1 MVKGKGEPISLDM
14 TKAVTME
21 PMEDNTKVLCAVST
35 LEIRKSSKGNPMA
48 HVELTVIKPEEPGI
62 VNRKLFD
69 DINLDNEYTLG
80 RLLNLLKGV
89 GLSEEEIRKP
99 DFKLI
104 PEDIVG
110 LQCTVT
116 VGIRKSEQFGD
127 RNSIKRVR
135 TAEAY
140 EAGEEA
146 GAEIS

>member
-1 MVKGKGEPISLDM
+1 MPKGDKGEPISLDM
-14 TKAVTME
+14 TKAITME
-21 PMEDNTKVLCAVST
+21 PMPDNTKVLCAVSM

-48 HVELTVIKPEEPGI
+48 HVELTVVKPEEPGYS
-62 VNRKLFD
+62 NRKLFD

-89 GLSEEEIRKP
+89 GMSEEAIRKP

-116 VGIRKSEQFGD
+116 VGVRKSDTFGD

-135 TAEAY
+135 PAEAY
-140 EAGEEA
+140 ET
-146 GAEIS
+146 AEY

>member
-1 MVKGKGEPISLDM
+1 MARGVAPISLDM
-14 TKAVTME
+14 TKAITME
-21 PMEDNTKVLCAVST
+21 PLPDNTRVLCAVSAFEPRT
-35 LEIRKSSKGNPMA
+35 SGRGNPSI
-48 HVELTVIKPEEPGI
+48 HVELTVIKPEEPGY

-69 DINLDNEYTLG
+69 DINLENEYTLG

-89 GLSEEEIRKP
+89 GMPEEAIRKP

-116 VGIRKSEQFGD
+116 VGIRKSEQYGD

-135 TAEAY
+135 PAEAY
-140 EAGEEA
+140 EVATY
-146 GAEIS
+146 

>member
-1 MVKGKGEPISLDM
+1 MVKENQPISLDM

-21 PMEDNTKVLCAVST
+21 PMADNTKVLCAVSMFE
-35 LEIRKSSKGNPMA
+35 LRKSSKGNPMA
-48 HVELTVIKPEEPGI
+48 HAELTVIKPEDPGI

-89 GLSEEEIRKP
+89 GMSEEEIRKP
-99 DFKLI
+99 DFKLV

-135 TAEAY
+135 PAEAF
-140 EAGEEA
+140 EA
-146 GAEIS
+146 AEY